1 MKQLLKLKYDKHTE
15 RQSNHIQPNFAV
27 YSYLIH
33 AFMTEDLKLVEIL
46 DALLRANSNHVLS
59 EFSAENTKIQKTSE
73 IIYFLKIY

>member
-1 MKQLLKLKYDKHTE
+1 
-15 RQSNHIQPNFAV
+15 
-27 YSYLIH
+27 
-33 AFMTEDLKLVEIL
+33 MTEDLKLVEIL